1 MRPRAAACHELRTTR
16 IMFTLPFWIIFA
28 LGILASL
35 FVSVIYWRRAIH
47 PRLRPH
53 FGQVVVVF
61 LIQVLVAFFVALVLG
76 KLVGG
81 GMEGLDPD
89 KLRGQGD
96 DAKRP
101 PPRKVE
107 KKVDP
112 VYQ

>member
-1 MRPRAAACHELRTTR
+1 
-16 IMFTLPFWIIFA
+16 MFTLPFWIVFA

-35 FVSVIYWRRAIH
+35 CVSVVYGRRAIH

-61 LIQVLVAFFVALVLG
+61 LLMVLVAFFVALVLG
-76 KLVGG
+76 KVIGG
-81 GMEGLDPD
+81 GMEGLDPE
-89 KLRGQGD
+89 KIRQQGD

-101 PPRKVE
+101 PARQVE
-107 KKVDP
+107 KQPDP